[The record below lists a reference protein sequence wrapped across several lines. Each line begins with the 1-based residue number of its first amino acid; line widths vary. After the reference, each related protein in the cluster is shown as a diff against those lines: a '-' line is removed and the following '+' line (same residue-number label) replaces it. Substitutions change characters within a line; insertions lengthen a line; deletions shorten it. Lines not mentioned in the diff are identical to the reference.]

1 MRQVTPAESGIN
13 NDDATGKVTDYVTD
27 HVAGNVIGDKVAKIG
42 DKVAKIGDKCGDNS
56 KKWR

>member
-1 MRQVTPAESGIN
+1 MTPAESGIN
-13 NDDATGKVTDYVTD
+13 NDDATGKVTD

-42 DKVAKIGDKCGDNS
+42 DKCGDKY